1 MNIHDNFSC
10 SISLLN
16 AKHFS
21 GKGDGGRGYDGP
33 LMKLEKPTYF
43 IIPFFRL
50 GLSLPRQTYVFS
62 VAAKGS

>member
-21 GKGDGGRGYDGP
+21 GKGDEGRGYDGP

-50 GLSLPRQTYVFS
+50 GLSLRRQTCVFK
-62 VAAKGS
+62 VAPKGS